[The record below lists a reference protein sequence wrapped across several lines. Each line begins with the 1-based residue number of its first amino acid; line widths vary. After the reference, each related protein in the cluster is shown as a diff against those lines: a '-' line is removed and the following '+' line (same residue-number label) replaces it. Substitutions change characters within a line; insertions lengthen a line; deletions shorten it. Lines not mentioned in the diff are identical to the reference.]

1 MCRVEFYFKMC
12 KVRGYVINVQGAW
25 SVIKECNTNSHSEKL
40 LLIDKIDVWYV
51 EGESKKS
58 AQAQILAINE
68 KSAIFAQSSWN
79 SDKITY
85 S

>member
-1 MCRVEFYFKMC
+1 M
-12 KVRGYVINVQGAW
+12 QGVW